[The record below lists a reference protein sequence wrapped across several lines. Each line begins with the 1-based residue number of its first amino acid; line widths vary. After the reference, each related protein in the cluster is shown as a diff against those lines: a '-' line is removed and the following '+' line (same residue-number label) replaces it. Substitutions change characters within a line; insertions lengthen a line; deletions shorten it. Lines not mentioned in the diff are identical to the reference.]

1 MHNDDLAGGPG
12 SVGQTP
18 LDLLGPPNEYPD
30 PASREFV
37 QEVGAGRRIAGT
49 LLIARAGE
57 ELGAT
62 TTWVS
67 SMTAISEL
75 AGKRVLIAAHRCIE
89 SQVGRAIVNDK
100 LLAKSLLE
108 AAGVRVPTG
117 RAVLSPEDAIEFRDE
132 IGAPIVLKPRGASQA
147 HGVSVNLTAPEDIA
161 AAFETARAW
170 GEVVA
175 ETYVNAA
182 REFRVFASPTTCHG
196 VVYRLPP
203 WVEGDGLSTIEEL
216 IARKNEARDLH
227 PLTVGSP
234 IPIDAET
241 EAHLRRQELSP
252 TSVLSSGRRVVVRPV
267 GSITEGGETWECFES
282 APAPVASAAVAAV
295 AAMPELAWGGVDIM
309 LDSEGVPYVLE
320 VNSNASIITVEYP
333 FYGQRRSLARF
344 VYESLHRHAREPVL
358 ATPTRVPKHK
368 RPVVLAESGTAA
380 PQDWILSEL
389 LIRDHLERGWSI
401 ERFDGGL
408 ARATKSDGSERWL
421 QGCATG
427 DDLALHH
434 RVVGHAG
441 HVRAVLRS
449 AGIPRPRGIVTK
461 SIATVKKHLGKR
473 RSQGIVVFPQ
483 REPWEKRRPVLS
495 SEAEVDRQ
503 LPHLTARHLVQDY
516 PHGLRISVIA
526 SPVGPLM
533 VTSHRR
539 ASSSALLRATDL
551 AVQAVRAFPGLR
563 WASVDVVFPRR
574 LRGRSRPL
582 VEGLSVN
589 PTFDPTEF
597 VLAGSL
603 AQVWDVILDR

>member
-62 TTWVS
+62 TTWIN

-75 AGKRVLIAAHRCIE
+75 AGKRVLISAHRCIE
-89 SQVGRAIVNDK
+89 SQVGRGIVNDK
-100 LLAKSLLE
+100 LLTKRLLE
-108 AAGVRVPTG
+108 AAGVRVPIG
-117 RAVLSPEDAIEFRDE
+117 RAAVSPEDAIEFGDE
-132 IGAPIVLKPRGASQA
+132 VGVPIVLKPRDASEA

-175 ETYVNAA
+175 ETYVDAA

-196 VVYRLPP
+196 VVYRVPP
-203 WVEGDGLSTIEEL
+203 WVEGDGVSTVEEL
-216 IARKNEARDLH
+216 IARKNQARDLH
-227 PLTVGSP
+227 PLTVNSP
-234 IPIDAET
+234 IPIDAQT

-252 TSVLSSGRRVVVRPV
+252 ASVLPSGRRVVVRPV
-267 GSITEGGETWECFES
+267 GTMTEGGEAWECFES
-282 APAPVASAAVAAV
+282 APPQVASAGVAAVAAV
-295 AAMPELAWGGVDIM
+295 PELAWGGVDIM

-320 VNSNASIITVEYP
+320 VNSNAAIITVEYP
-333 FYGQRRSLARF
+333 FYGQPRPLAR
-344 VYESLHRHAREPVL
+344 VIYESLHSRASEPVL
-358 ATPTRVPKHK
+358 AAPIRIPKHK
-368 RPVVLAESGTAA
+368 RPVLVDESDIAA
-380 PQDWILSEL
+380 PQGWSLSEL
-389 LIRDHLERGWSI
+389 LIRDHLERGWNF
-401 ERFDGGL
+401 ERFSDGVT
-408 ARATKSDGSERWL
+408 RATTDDGSERWL
-421 QGCATG
+421 RACATG
-427 DDLALHH
+427 DDLALVH
-434 RVVGHAG
+434 RLVGQAG
-441 HVRAVLRS
+441 QVRAVLRS
-449 AGIPRPRGIVTK
+449 AGIPRPRGTVTK
-461 SIATVKKHLGKR
+461 SIATVKKYLGKR
-473 RSQGIVVFPQ
+473 GSQGIVAFPQ
-483 REPWEKRRPVLS
+483 REPWKKHRPVLS
-495 SEAEVDRQ
+495 SDAEIDRQ

-526 SPVGPLM
+526 TQVGPVM

-539 ASSSALLRATDL
+539 ASSSALLRATGL
-551 AVQAVRAFPGLR
+551 AVRAVRAFPGLR
-563 WASVDVVFPRR
+563 WASVDVVFPRSV
-574 LRGRSRPL
+574 RGRFRPL

-589 PTFDPTEF
+589 PTFDSTDL